1 LTANSGYIKHHV
13 PIPNDSGTFSYIY
26 NTTKKGERRFFMI
39 VKNLSFGSITIDG
52 ETYGKDVIIDNGSIK
67 KRKKAKSKKYSDRFG
82 HTPLSPDENIPWN
95 CKRLIVGTGH
105 SSSLP
110 VMDKVCDIAVRKGVE
125 LIIMSTPEAI
135 KHINDPHT
143 NLILHLTC

>member
-1 LTANSGYIKHHV
+1 MK
-13 PIPNDSGTFSYIY
+13 
-26 NTTKKGERRFFMI
+26 
-39 VKNLSFGSITIDG
+39 VKNLSFGSITIDE
-52 ETYGKDVIIDNGSIK
+52 ETYVKDVIIDNGSIK
-67 KRKKAKSKKYSDRFG
+67 KRKKAESKKYSNRFG
-82 HTPLSPDENIPWN
+82 HTPLSPDEYIPWK

-110 VMDKVCDIAVRKGVE
+110 VMDEVFDIAVRKCVK
-125 LIIMSTPEAI
+125 LIIMTTPEAI

>member
-1 LTANSGYIKHHV
+1 
-13 PIPNDSGTFSYIY
+13 
-26 NTTKKGERRFFMI
+26 MI

-52 ETYGKDVIIDNGSIK
+52 ETYRKDVIIDNGSIK
-67 KRKKAKSKKYSDRFG
+67 KRKKAESKKYSARFG

-95 CKRLIVGTGH
+95 CKRLIIGAGH

-110 VMDKVCDIAVRKGVE
+110 VMDEVYDIALHKDVE
-125 LIIMSTPEAI
+125 LVIMSTPEAI
-135 KHINDPHT
+135 EYINDPQT

>member
-1 LTANSGYIKHHV
+1 MKI
-13 PIPNDSGTFSYIY
+13 
-26 NTTKKGERRFFMI
+26 
-39 VKNLSFGSITIDG
+39 KNLSFGSITIDG

-67 KRKKAKSKKYSDRFG
+67 KRKKAESKKYSDMFG

-95 CKRLIVGTGH
+95 CKRLIIGTGH

-110 VMDKVCDIAVRKGVE
+110 VMDEVCKIAVRKGVK
-125 LIIMSTPEAI
+125 LVIMSTPEAI

>member
-1 LTANSGYIKHHV
+1 
-13 PIPNDSGTFSYIY
+13 
-26 NTTKKGERRFFMI
+26 MI

-52 ETYGKDVIIDNGSIK
+52 ETYVKDVIIDNGLIK
-67 KRKKAKSKKYSDRFG
+67 KRKKAESKKYGDRFG

-95 CKRLIVGTGH
+95 CKCLIVGTGH

-110 VMDKVCDIAVRKGVE
+110 VMDEVCDIAVRKGVE
-125 LIIMSTPEAI
+125 LVIMSTPEAI
-135 KHINDPHT
+135 KHINNPHT

>member
-1 LTANSGYIKHHV
+1 
-13 PIPNDSGTFSYIY
+13 
-26 NTTKKGERRFFMI
+26 MI

-67 KRKKAKSKKYSDRFG
+67 KRKKAESKKYRGMFG

-95 CKRLIVGTGH
+95 CKHLIIGTGH

-110 VMDKVCDIAVRKGVE
+110 VMDEVYNIAVRKGVD
-125 LIIMSTPEAI
+125 LVILSTPEAI
-135 KHINDPHT
+135 KHINDPQT
-143 NLILHLTC
+143 NFIFHLTC

>member
-1 LTANSGYIKHHV
+1 
-13 PIPNDSGTFSYIY
+13 
-26 NTTKKGERRFFMI
+26 MI

-67 KRKKAKSKKYSDRFG
+67 KRKKAESKKYSSMFG

-95 CKRLIVGTGH
+95 CKHLIIGTGH

-110 VMDKVCDIAVRKGVE
+110 VMDEVYNIAVRKGVD
-125 LIIMSTPEAI
+125 LVILSTPEAI
-135 KHINDPHT
+135 KHINDPQT
-143 NLILHLTC
+143 NFILHLTC